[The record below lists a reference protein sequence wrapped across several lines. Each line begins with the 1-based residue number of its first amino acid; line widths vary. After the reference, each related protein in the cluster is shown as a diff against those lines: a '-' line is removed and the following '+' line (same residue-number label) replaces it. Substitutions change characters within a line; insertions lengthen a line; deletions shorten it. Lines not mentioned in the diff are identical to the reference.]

1 MNKLIYIML
10 IWLLPMI
17 SYSQVS
23 AVDKIGQTQVSVFD
37 KIDRI
42 NQLGDGVIHLVS
54 SRSASLL
61 SYKFKNFS
69 KQDLRKYRGIMSLLE
84 ENSIMSNHFECHE
97 SEADTI
103 SYRMMLKSE
112 NVVGSDNEVLK
123 SEFFDS
129 GANGYL
135 EASTPPGMVSET
147 CYYSPVKDLQKMFA
161 DEISGKN
168 IKGVERLFDEQS
180 DHSDYL
186 PEIKSAPSDTVST
199 KGQLYIFPNE
209 GRAFCEK
216 FERLLLDHRK
226 GLLDVYS
233 LSLRKGIGKSLGRN
247 YKILYTQM
255 CRMYDTEIFLA
266 IVYKGKLRLFRGQSY
281 GPFYYIPAWWFMTP
295 EEMKENNID

>member
-37 KIDRI
+37 KIDQI

-186 PEIKSAPSDTVST
+186 PELKSAASDTVST

-233 LSLRKGIGKSLGRN
+233 AHLQNHVTRQ
-247 YKILYTQM
+247 T
-255 CRMYDTEIFLA
+255 A
-266 IVYKGKLRLFRGQSY
+266 
-281 GPFYYIPAWWFMTP
+281 
-295 EEMKENNID
+295 